1 MLLLTTTDFVQGQTL
16 SRCLVLCFRLHQCAD
31 FQVNHTAS
39 AIIRQAVCT
48 VFDRIKTPTPPAN
61 GLVYQ
66 PGSNTDQIN
75 ESLTPFAKDGWC
87 LFQVK

>member
-1 MLLLTTTDFVQGQTL
+1 M
-16 SRCLVLCFRLHQCAD
+16 LHQSAD

-66 PGSNTDQIN
+66 SGTGTDQIN

-87 LFQVK
+87 LFQVKLRK